1 MEINYSN
8 LLDFVLN
15 NINNL
20 TDIKNQY
27 IILMNQ
33 LTTSSDILNE
43 IFLENIKKIH
53 LFGIIII
60 VWIELEDNK
69 FELIGSGTIIIEP
82 KIIRSGK
89 SVGHIEDIVVKDNYR
104 GNKISFNILNKLKE
118 YGKNNNCYKV
128 ILDCDEKL
136 EKFYELNNFKKKGI
150 QMSKYF

>member
-8 LLDFVLN
+8 LLEFVLN

-33 LTTSSDILNE
+33 LTTSSNILNE

-60 VWIELEDNK
+60 AWIELEDNK

-150 QMSKYF
+150 QMSEYF